1 MEKSGLKNLKSA
13 EAKAADETKKQE
25 EKRESRNLTKALA
38 VSANANVP
46 LARAK
51 RTMCMVATVPEGVN
65 PGDNFNIKLE
75 GKIKTFVCPQ
85 GMLGNQVKVY
95 TDLDDKKHRGGKK
108 RRRKRKTKRKRKSKK
123 KEKEKKEKKNK
134 KKEKKKKLNKK

>member
-25 EKRESRNLTKALA
+25 EKRESWNLTKALA
-38 VSANANVP
+38 VSAKANVP
-46 LARAK
+46 LAREK
-51 RTMCMVATVPEGVN
+51 RTVCMVATVPEGVN
-65 PGDNFNIKLE
+65 PGENFNIRID
-75 GKIKTFVCPQ
+75 GKARTFVCPQ

-95 TDLDDKKHRGGKK
+95 MDLDDKKHRGGKK

-123 KEKEKKEKKNK
+123 KKRKRKT
-134 KKEKKKKLNKK
+134 KKKKRKSRKRRR

>member
-25 EKRESRNLTKALA
+25 EKRESGNLTKALA

-46 LARAK
+46 LAREK
-51 RTMCMVATVPEGVN
+51 RTMCMVATIPEGVN
-65 PGDNFNIKLE
+65 PGDKFNIKLE

-123 KEKEKKEKKNK
+123 KKRKRKKRKTRRKRRRKN
-134 KKEKKKKLNKK
+134 